1 MMIRRPTQRRGARLR
16 IGGLGDAL
24 SDKLGFPTTGNL
36 ITWDQ
41 LWADRATALTLP
53 DPTVYAAGIPAG
65 AEANEASASEQL
77 SVLYQQAYIRSLF
90 DLATQQPAQPGGM
103 YYEVNYPAYVVSS
116 TVVPSWE
123 QAYLASQAGSVPA
136 GDVTPLQALAQY
148 PSFTNLPASAA
159 PPAAVVAASEAVDFP
174 TQATATQPA
183 AAAGGSSASPI
194 SAGSPAASSSAA
206 GSAGGSANQ
215 TTAAATTGLSS
226 IPWWV
231 WAIGGAALLW
241 YVMERQ

>member
-41 LWADRATALTLP
+41 LLADRATALTLP
-53 DPTVYAAGIPAG
+53 DPSVYAAGMTAGTPA
-65 AEANEASASEQL
+65 ANEASASEKL
-77 SVLYQQAYIRSLF
+77 NVFDQQAYIRSLF

-116 TVVPSWE
+116 TVVPSWA
-123 QAYLASQAGSVPA
+123 QAYLASLAGSVPA
-136 GDVTPLQALAQY
+136 GDVSPLQALAEY
-148 PSFTNLPASAA
+148 PTFTNLPASAA

-194 SAGSPAASSSAA
+194 SAGSSSTA
-206 GSAGGSANQ
+206 GAAGGSANQ

-241 YVMERQ
+241 YVMEKQ